1 MEVSDTKKT
10 SYWIPEK
17 VDYRH
22 RHYVC
27 HNCKGKS
34 KYRKSPFCP
43 MCGLRMVEIYD
54 YEGK

>member
-22 RHYVC
+22 RHYIC